1 MVMRFIWNLKKKMEI
16 RIDRADL
23 GEISLAVAHPLVLC
37 DGCDLMPIRGPR
49 FSCRVCEEFNL
60 CQQCFNSTSTG
71 HRHPFNRIGHPG
83 NV

>member
-1 MVMRFIWNLKKKMEI
+1 MVMRFILNLKKMEI